1 MKIFF
6 LIAILFSHHILIHAQ
21 DSWEIKWKK
30 KTILTAD
37 KEDEA
42 ANTRKLKPCQWKKK
56 GDLRIIYKET
66 GQDTLLWHSFLLF
79 DEQDEQLFS
88 VEKTLE
94 AKIPI
99 SKLHELFAGKK
110 EIRIY
115 TIVSPRNPRIRVKM
129 QRVHLCTLEIFQ

>member
-6 LIAILFSHHILIHAQ
+6 LIAILFSHHILINAQ
-21 DSWEIKWKK
+21 ESWEIKWKK

-42 ANTRKLKPCQWKKK
+42 ANTRKLKRCQWKKN
-56 GDLRIIYKET
+56 GDLRIIYEEA

-79 DEQDEQLFS
+79 DEQDEQIFS
-88 VEKTLE
+88 VEKTLD

-99 SKLHELFAGKK
+99 NKLRELFSGKK
-110 EIRIY
+110 QIRIY
-115 TIVSPRNPRIRVKM
+115 TIVSPRNPGIRVKM
-129 QRVHLCTLEIFQ
+129 QRVHLCTLQLP

>member
-6 LIAILFSHHILIHAQ
+6 LIAILFSHHILINAQ
-21 DSWEIKWKK
+21 ESWEIKWKK

-42 ANTRKLKPCQWKKK
+42 ANTRKLKRCQWKKN
-56 GDLRIIYKET
+56 GDLRIIYEEA

-79 DEQDEQLFS
+79 DEQDEQIFS
-88 VEKTLE
+88 GEKTLD

-99 SKLHELFAGKK
+99 NKLRELFSGKK
-110 EIRIY
+110 QIRIY
-115 TIVSPRNPRIRVKM
+115 TIVSPRNPGIRVKM
-129 QRVHLCTLEIFQ
+129 QRVHLCTLQLP